1 MKNVDVLI
9 VVDTLGALSSG
20 DLGANVYLIDTN
32 KYVGSG
38 NEGQKELRTACKD
51 GQIIKWRVS
60 PVSPDNNAEIN
71 EFKGQIITENIC
83 NPVKQGIEGDVYW
96 EGRVE
101 THGKSATYQY
111 TVQLTI
117 DGRAMNFDPFLVV
130 KAD

>member
-1 MKNVDVLI
+1 MKNVDILI

-38 NEGQKELRTACKD
+38 NEGQEELRTACQD

-60 PVSPDNNAEIN
+60 PVSPDNNAEISK
-71 EFKGQIITENIC
+71 FTGQIITDNVC

-101 THGKSATYQY
+101 TRGTSATYQY
-111 TVQLTI
+111 SVQLTI
-117 DGRAMNFDPFLVV
+117 DGRPMNFDPFLVV